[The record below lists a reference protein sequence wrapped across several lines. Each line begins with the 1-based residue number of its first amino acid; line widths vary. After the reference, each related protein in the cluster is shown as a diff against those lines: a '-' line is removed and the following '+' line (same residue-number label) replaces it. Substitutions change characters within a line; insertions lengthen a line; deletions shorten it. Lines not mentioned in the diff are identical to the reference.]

1 MAQLSDDCFAFGG
14 PLIGLDAALKLLL
27 ERTAAVTGI
36 APVPLAAARGRVL
49 AEDIVAPRDVPP
61 HDNSAVDGYALYFDD
76 LAPGA
81 ETVLRV
87 EGRAA
92 AGHPLEGAQKRA
104 SAVRIFTGAPMPD
117 GTDAVVIQEDTSA
130 EGGKVTIKEAAPL
143 GHYVRKAGLDFKQG
157 DALLRAGRVL
167 SPRDVGL
174 CAAMNVPW
182 LTVRRRPRVAIL
194 ATGDEIVQPGEA
206 LGPGQIVSSNSWA
219 LAAFVDAN
227 GGEAI
232 NIGIAPDEKAT
243 LKTMAESARGADLLV
258 TTGGASVGDH
268 DLVQSALGEMGLSLD
283 FWKIA
288 MRPGKPLMFGKLATT
303 PLLGLPGNPVSS
315 LVCSLLFLAPMLAK
329 FLGHAETEPR
339 RIAARLGADLKANDR
354 REDYLR
360 ATLARGPDGGLVANP
375 FRAQDSSMMATL
387 AKADGLIVRAPLAPA
402 LKAGD
407 AIEVIP
413 LAPPGVVI

>member
-1 MAQLSDDCFAFGG
+1 MDGKSKPQEMIPVAEARTRIL
-14 PLIGLDAALKLLL
+14 AA
-27 ERTAAVTGI
+27 I
-36 APVPLAAARGRVL
+36 APVGTEQVSLAQAAGRTLAADAVARL
-49 AEDIVAPRDVPP
+49 TQPP
-61 HDNSAVDGYALYFDD
+61 EAVSAMDGYA
-76 LAPGA
+76 
-81 ETVLRV
+81 V
-87 EGRAA
+87 RAA
-92 AGHPLEGAQKRA
+92 DVGTVPATLKVIGVAPAGRPFAGKIVNGQ
-104 SAVRIFTGAPMPD
+104 AVRIFTGAPLPEGAD
-117 GTDAVVIQEDTSA
+117 TIVIQEDTEAKGDS
-130 EGGKVTIKEAAPL
+130 VVIKESAPL
-143 GHYVRKAGLDFKQG
+143 GRYVRKAGLDFKTG

-182 LTVRRRPRVAIL
+182 LTVRRKPRVAIL

-258 TTGGASVGDH
+258 TSGGASVGDH
-268 DLVQSALGEMGLSLD
+268 DLVQSALGEIGLSLD

-288 MRPGKPLMFGKLATT
+288 MRPGKPLMFGRLGST

-329 FLGHAETEPR
+329 FLGRSETEPR
-339 RIAARLGADLKANDR
+339 RVAARLGADLKANDR

-360 ATLARGPDGGLVANP
+360 ATLVRGSDGAIVATP
-375 FRAQDSSMMATL
+375 FQTQDSSMMATL
-387 AKADGLIVRAPLAPA
+387 AKADGLIVRTPLAQA
-402 LKAGD
+402 LKAGETV
-407 AIEVIP
+407 EVIP

>member
-1 MAQLSDDCFAFGG
+1 MIPVAEARRRILEAIAM
-14 PLIGLDAALKLLL
+14 IGSEQVSLAHAAG
-27 ERTAAVTGI
+27 RT
-36 APVPLAAARGRVL
+36 LAADAIARL
-49 AEDIVAPRDVPP
+49 TQPP
-61 HDNSAVDGYALYFDD
+61 NAVSAMDGYA
-76 LAPGA
+76 
-81 ETVLRV
+81 V
-87 EGRAA
+87 RAA
-92 AGHPLEGAQKRA
+92 DVAKAPATLTVIGAAPAGRPFAGGVGAGQ
-104 SAVRIFTGAPMPD
+104 AVRIFTGAPLPD
-117 GTDAVVIQEDTSA
+117 GADTIVIQEDTEAKGDS
-130 EGGKVTIKEAAPL
+130 VVIKEAAPL
-143 GHYVRKAGLDFKQG
+143 GHYVRKAGLDFKAG
-157 DALLRAGRVL
+157 DALLRSGRVL

-182 LTVRRRPRVAIL
+182 LTVRRKPRVAIL

-206 LGPGQIVSSNSWA
+206 LGPGQIVSSNAWA

-243 LKTMAESARGADLLV
+243 LKTMAEQARGADLLV

-268 DLVQSALGEMGLSLD
+268 DLVQSALGEIGLSLD

-288 MRPGKPLMFGKLATT
+288 MRPGKPLMFGKLGAT

-329 FLGHAETEPR
+329 FLGRAETEPR
-339 RIAARLGADLKANDR
+339 RVAARLGADLKSNDR

-360 ATLARGPDGGLVANP
+360 ATLERASDGAIVALP

-407 AIEVIP
+407 PVEVIP

>member
-1 MAQLSDDCFAFGG
+1 M
-14 PLIGLDAALKLLL
+14 
-27 ERTAAVTGI
+27 
-36 APVPLAAARGRVL
+36 
-49 AEDIVAPRDVPP
+49 
-61 HDNSAVDGYALYFDD
+61 
-76 LAPGA
+76 
-81 ETVLRV
+81 
-87 EGRAA
+87 
-92 AGHPLEGAQKRA
+92 
-104 SAVRIFTGAPMPD
+104 RIFTGAPVPD
-117 GTDAVVIQEDTSA
+117 GADAIVIQEDTEA
-130 EGGKVTIKEAAPL
+130 KGDGVLIKEAAPL
-143 GHYVRKAGLDFKQG
+143 GHYVRKAGLDFKAG

-182 LTVRRRPRVAIL
+182 LTVRRKPRVAIL

-219 LAAFVDAN
+219 LAAFVEAN

-243 LKTMAESARGADLLV
+243 LKTMAEQARGADLLV

-268 DLVQSALGEMGLSLD
+268 DLVQSALGEIGLSLD

-288 MRPGKPLMFGKLATT
+288 MRPGKPLMFGKLGAT

-329 FLGHAETEPR
+329 FLGRAETEPR
-339 RIAARLGADLKANDR
+339 RITARLGAELKANDR

-360 ATLARGPDGGLVANP
+360 ATLERGADGAIVAVP

-407 AIEVIP
+407 PVELIP

>member
-1 MAQLSDDCFAFGG
+1 MSGAK
-14 PLIGLDAALKLLL
+14 PDAMISVAEARRRIL
-27 ERTAAVTGI
+27 AAI
-36 APVPLAAARGRVL
+36 APVGGEQVSLAHAAGRTLAADAVARL
-49 AEDIVAPRDVPP
+49 TQPP
-61 HDNSAVDGYALYFDD
+61 KAVSAMDGYAVRAADV
-76 LAPGA
+76 ASVPA
-81 ETVLRV
+81 TLRV
-87 EGRAA
+87 IGMAPAGRPF
-92 AGHPLEGAQKRA
+92 AGKVGAGE
-104 SAVRIFTGAPMPD
+104 AVRIFTGAQVPD
-117 GTDAVVIQEDTSA
+117 GADAIVIQEDTEAKDGAVLIRESA
-130 EGGKVTIKEAAPL
+130 PA
-143 GHYVRKAGLDFKQG
+143 GHYVREAGLDFREG
-157 DALLRAGRVL
+157 EALLRAGHVL

-182 LTVRRRPRVAIL
+182 LTVRRKPRVAIL

-227 GGEAI
+227 GGEAV

-243 LKTMAESARGADLLV
+243 LKTMAEQARGADLLV

-268 DLVQSALGEMGLSLD
+268 DLVQSALGEIGLSLD

-288 MRPGKPLMFGKLATT
+288 MRPGKPLMFGMLGAT

-329 FLGHAETEPR
+329 FLSRAETEPR
-339 RIAARLGADLKANDR
+339 RITARLGAGLKANDR

-360 ATLARGPDGGLVANP
+360 AALERRADGLVATP

-402 LKAGD
+402 LEAG
-407 AIEVIP
+407 AEVEVIP
-413 LAPPGVVI
+413 LAAPGFVI

>member
-1 MAQLSDDCFAFGG
+1 
-14 PLIGLDAALKLLL
+14 
-27 ERTAAVTGI
+27 
-36 APVPLAAARGRVL
+36 
-49 AEDIVAPRDVPP
+49 
-61 HDNSAVDGYALYFDD
+61 
-76 LAPGA
+76 
-81 ETVLRV
+81 
-87 EGRAA
+87 
-92 AGHPLEGAQKRA
+92 
-104 SAVRIFTGAPMPD
+104 
-117 GTDAVVIQEDTSA
+117 
-130 EGGKVTIKEAAPL
+130 
-143 GHYVRKAGLDFKQG
+143 
-157 DALLRAGRVL
+157 
-167 SPRDVGL
+167 
-174 CAAMNVPW
+174 VPW
-182 LTVRRRPRVAIL
+182 LTVRRKPRVAIL
-194 ATGDEIVQPGEA
+194 ATGDEIVQPGES

-243 LKTMAESARGADLLV
+243 LKTMAEQARGADLLV

-268 DLVQSALGEMGLSLD
+268 DLVQSALGEIGLSLD

-288 MRPGKPLMFGKLATT
+288 MRPGKPLMFGKLGAT

-329 FLGHAETEPR
+329 FLGRAETEPR
-339 RIAARLGADLKANDR
+339 RVTARLGAALKQNDR

-360 ATLARGPDGGLVANP
+360 ATLERGVDGLVAMP

-402 LKAGD
+402 LAAG
-407 AIEVIP
+407 ETVELIP

>member
-1 MAQLSDDCFAFGG
+1 MSGKDKPQEMISVAEARRRIL
-14 PLIGLDAALKLLL
+14 AA
-27 ERTAAVTGI
+27 I
-36 APVPLAAARGRVL
+36 APVGSEQVSLAHASGRTLAADVIARL
-49 AEDIVAPRDVPP
+49 TQPP
-61 HDNSAVDGYALYFDD
+61 NAVSAMDGYAVRAADV
-76 LAPGA
+76 AKIPA
-81 ETVLRV
+81 TLRV
-87 EGRAA
+87 IGTAPAGRPF
-92 AGHPLEGAQKRA
+92 AGSVGAGE
-104 SAVRIFTGAPMPD
+104 AVRIFTGAPVPD
-117 GTDAVVIQEDTSA
+117 GADAIVIQEDTEA
-130 EGGKVTIKEAAPL
+130 KDGAVIVKEAAPL
-143 GHYVRKAGLDFKQG
+143 GHFVRKAGLDFKAG

-182 LTVRRRPRVAIL
+182 LTVRRKPRVAIL

-219 LAAFVDAN
+219 LAAFVDGN

-243 LKTMAESARGADLLV
+243 LKTMAEQARGADLLV

-268 DLVQSALGEMGLSLD
+268 DLVQSALGEIGLSLD

-288 MRPGKPLMFGKLATT
+288 MRPGKPLMFGMLGAT

-315 LVCSLLFLAPMLAK
+315 LVCSLLFLAPMMAR
-329 FLGHAETEPR
+329 FLGRSETEPR
-339 RIAARLGADLKANDR
+339 RIAARLGGELKANDR

-360 ATLARGPDGGLVANP
+360 ATIEQTDGGLVAVP

-407 AIEVIP
+407 SVEVIP

>member
-1 MAQLSDDCFAFGG
+1 MISVAEARQRIL
-14 PLIGLDAALKLLL
+14 AA
-27 ERTAAVTGI
+27 I
-36 APVPLAAARGRVL
+36 APVGSEQVSLAHAAGRTLAADAVARL
-49 AEDIVAPRDVPP
+49 TQPP
-61 HDNSAVDGYALYFDD
+61 NAVSAMDGYA
-76 LAPGA
+76 
-81 ETVLRV
+81 V
-87 EGRAA
+87 
-92 AGHPLEGAQKRA
+92 RA
-104 SAVRIFTGAPMPD
+104 SDVAKVPATLKVIGTAPAGRPFAGSVGAGEAVRIFTGAPVPD
-117 GTDAVVIQEDTSA
+117 GADAIVIQEDTEA
-130 EGGKVTIKEAAPL
+130 KDGAVLIKESAPA
-143 GHYVRKAGLDFKQG
+143 GHYVRKAGLDFKAG

-182 LTVRRRPRVAIL
+182 LTVRRKPRVAIL
-194 ATGDEIVQPGEA
+194 ATGDEIVQPGES

-243 LKTMAESARGADLLV
+243 LKTMAEQARGADLLV

-268 DLVQSALGEMGLSLD
+268 DLVQSALGEIGLSLD

-288 MRPGKPLMFGKLATT
+288 MRPGKPLMFGKLGAT

-329 FLGHAETEPR
+329 FLGRAETEPR
-339 RIAARLGADLKANDR
+339 RVTARLGAALKQNDR

-360 ATLARGPDGGLVANP
+360 ATLERGADGLVAMP

-402 LKAGD
+402 LAAGD
-407 AIEVIP
+407 TVELIP
-413 LAPPGVVI
+413 LAPPGVII

>member
-1 MAQLSDDCFAFGG
+1 MMAKKADLMISVAEARQ
-14 PLIGLDAALKLLL
+14 
-27 ERTAAVTGI
+27 RM
-36 APVPLAAARGRVL
+36 LAAIGPVGSEQVSLAHAAGRTLAAEAVARL
-49 AEDIVAPRDVPP
+49 TQPP
-61 HDNSAVDGYALYFDD
+61 KAVSAMDGYA
-76 LAPGA
+76 
-81 ETVLRV
+81 V
-87 EGRAA
+87 RAA
-92 AGHPLEGAQKRA
+92 DVAKVPVTLKVIGVAPAGRPFAGHVGAGE
-104 SAVRIFTGAPMPD
+104 AVRIFTGAPVPD
-117 GTDAVVIQEDTSA
+117 GADAIVIQEDTDGQDGA
-130 EGGKVTIKEAAPL
+130 VVVKEAALP
-143 GHYVRKAGLDFKQG
+143 GHYVRRAGLDFKQG

-182 LTVRRRPRVAIL
+182 LTVRRKPRIAIL

-206 LGPGQIVSSNSWA
+206 LAPGQIVSSNSWA
-219 LAAFVDAN
+219 LAAFIDTN

-243 LKTMAESARGADLLV
+243 LKTMAEQARGADLLV

-268 DLVQSALGEMGLSLD
+268 DLVQSALGEIGLSLD

-288 MRPGKPLMFGKLATT
+288 MRPGKPLMFGTLGAT

-329 FLGHAETEPR
+329 FLGRAEIEPR
-339 RIAARLGADLKANDR
+339 RTTVRLGADLKANDR

-360 ATLARGPDGGLVANP
+360 ATLEQSEDGLVAMP

-387 AKADGLIVRAPLAPA
+387 AKADALIVRAPLAPA
-402 LKAGD
+402 LRAGD
-407 AIEVIP
+407 PVEVLP
-413 LAPPGVVI
+413 LSPPGVVI

>member
-1 MAQLSDDCFAFGG
+1 MSG
-14 PLIGLDAALKLLL
+14 PSPTPEMI
-27 ERTAAVTGI
+27 
-36 APVPLAAARGRVL
+36 PVAEARQRILAAIVPVGSEQVSLAQAMGRTLAADAVARL
-49 AEDIVAPRDVPP
+49 TQPP
-61 HDNSAVDGYALYFDD
+61 KAVSAMDGYAVRAADVT
-76 LAPGA
+76 AVPK
-81 ETVLRV
+81 TLRV
-87 EGRAA
+87 IGAAPAGRPFEGSVG
-92 AGHPLEGAQKRA
+92 AGE
-104 SAVRIFTGAPMPD
+104 AVRIFTGAPLPD
-117 GTDAVVIQEDTSA
+117 GADTIVIQEDT
-130 EGGKVTIKEAAPL
+130 EPKDGNVVVKEAAPA
-143 GHYVRKAGLDFKQG
+143 GHYVRKAGLDFNRG
-157 DALLRAGRVL
+157 DALLRVGRVL

-182 LTVRRRPRVAIL
+182 LTVRRKPRVAIL

-219 LAAFVDAN
+219 LSAFVAAN

-268 DLVQSALGEMGLSLD
+268 DLVQSALGEIGLSLD

-288 MRPGKPLMFGKLATT
+288 MRPGKPLMFGKLGST

-315 LVCSLLFLAPMLAK
+315 LVCSLLFLAPILAT
-329 FLGHAETEPR
+329 FLGRAETEPR
-339 RIAARLGADLKANDR
+339 RITVRLGADLKENDR

-360 ATLARGPDGGLVANP
+360 ATLKRAADGAFVAMP

-402 LKAGD
+402 LKAG
-407 AIEVIP
+407 APVEVIP
-413 LAPPGVVI
+413 LSPPGLVI

>member
-1 MAQLSDDCFAFGG
+1 VISVAEARERIL
-14 PLIGLDAALKLLL
+14 AA
-27 ERTAAVTGI
+27 I
-36 APVPLAAARGRVL
+36 APVGTEQVSLADAAGRTLAADAVARL
-49 AEDIVAPRDVPP
+49 TQPP
-61 HDNSAVDGYALYFDD
+61 NAVSAMDGYA
-76 LAPGA
+76 
-81 ETVLRV
+81 V
-87 EGRAA
+87 RAA
-92 AGHPLEGAQKRA
+92 DVGKVPVTLKVIGTAPAGRPFTGTVGAGQ
-104 SAVRIFTGAPMPD
+104 SVRIFTGAPLPD
-117 GTDAVVIQEDTSA
+117 GADTIVIQEDTA
-130 EGGKVTIKEAAPL
+130 AKGGNVIIEQAAPL
-143 GHYVRKAGLDFKQG
+143 GHYVRKAGLDFKAG
-157 DALLRAGRVL
+157 DALLHAGRVL

-182 LTVRRRPRVAIL
+182 LTVRRKPRVAIL

-206 LGPGQIVSSNSWA
+206 IGPGQIVSSNSWA
-219 LAAFVDAN
+219 LAAFVTAN

-268 DLVQSALGEMGLSLD
+268 DLVQSALGEIGLSLD

-288 MRPGKPLMFGKLATT
+288 MRPGKPLMFGKLGTT

-315 LVCSLLFLAPMLAK
+315 MVCSLLFLAPMLAR
-329 FLGHAETEPR
+329 FLGRAETEPQ
-339 RIAARLGADLKANDR
+339 RIAAHLGGDLKANDQ

-360 ATLARGPDGGLVANP
+360 AALERRPDGAVVVTP

-387 AKADGLIVRAPLAPA
+387 AKADGLIVRAPHAPA

-407 AIEVIP
+407 PVEVIP
-413 LAPPGVVI
+413 LAAPGVVI

>member
-1 MAQLSDDCFAFGG
+1 MISVAEARRRILAAIAPVGSEQVSLAHAAGRTLAADAVARLTQPPNAVSAMDGYAVRAA
-14 PLIGLDAALKLLL
+14 DAAKVPVTLK
-27 ERTAAVTGI
+27 VVGI
-36 APVPLAAARGRVL
+36 APAGRPFAGRV
-49 AEDIVAPRDVPP
+49 
-61 HDNSAVDGYALYFDD
+61 
-76 LAPGA
+76 GA
-81 ETVLRV
+81 GE
-87 EGRAA
+87 
-92 AGHPLEGAQKRA
+92 
-104 SAVRIFTGAPMPD
+104 AVRIFTGAPVPE
-117 GTDAVVIQEDTSA
+117 GADAVVIQEDTEA
-130 EGGKVTIKEAAPL
+130 RDGAVLVKEAALL
-143 GHYVRKAGLDFKQG
+143 GRHIRRAGLDFKAG
-157 DALLRAGRVL
+157 DALLHAGRVL

-182 LTVRRRPRVAIL
+182 LTVRRKPRVAIL

-206 LGPGQIVSSNSWA
+206 LGPGQIVSSNAWA

-243 LKTMAESARGADLLV
+243 LKTMAEQARGADLLV

-268 DLVQSALGEMGLSLD
+268 DLVQSALGEIGLALD

-288 MRPGKPLMFGKLATT
+288 MRPGKPLMFGKLGAA

-329 FLGHAETEPR
+329 FLGRAETEPR
-339 RIAARLGADLKANDR
+339 RITARLGADLRENDR

-360 ATLARGPDGGLVANP
+360 ATLERALDGGLLAVP

-387 AKADGLIVRAPLAPA
+387 ARADGLIVRAPLAPA

-407 AIEVIP
+407 TVELIP
-413 LAPPGVVI
+413 LAMPEVVI

>member
-1 MAQLSDDCFAFGG
+1 MIPVSEARARIL
-14 PLIGLDAALKLLL
+14 AA
-27 ERTAAVTGI
+27 I
-36 APVPLAAARGRVL
+36 APVGTEQVSLAQAAGRTLAADALARL
-49 AEDIVAPRDVPP
+49 TQPP
-61 HDNSAVDGYALYFDD
+61 KAVSAMDGYAVRAVDVGKVPVTLKVIGA
-76 LAPGA
+76 APAGRPFAGNVGA
-81 ETVLRV
+81 GE
-87 EGRAA
+87 
-92 AGHPLEGAQKRA
+92 
-104 SAVRIFTGAPMPD
+104 AVRIFTGAPLPE
-117 GTDAVVIQEDTSA
+117 GADAVVIQEDTA
-130 EGGKVTIKEAAPL
+130 ADRNNVIIKEAAPL
-143 GHYVRKAGLDFKQG
+143 GQFVRKAGLDFKEG

-182 LTVRRRPRVAIL
+182 LTVRRKPRIAIL

-219 LAAFVDAN
+219 LAAFVEAN

-243 LKTMAESARGADLLV
+243 LKTMADSARGADLLV

-268 DLVQSALGEMGLSLD
+268 DLVQSALGEIGLSLD

-288 MRPGKPLMFGKLATT
+288 MRPGKPLMFGKIGAT

-315 LVCSLLFLAPMLAK
+315 MVCSLLFLAPMLAK
-329 FLGHAETEPR
+329 FLGRAETEPG
-339 RIAARLGADLKANDR
+339 RITAHLGADLKANDL

-360 ATLARGPDGGLVANP
+360 CTLARAADGLIVANP

-387 AKADGLIVRAPLAPA
+387 AKADGLILRAPHAPA

-407 AIEVIP
+407 AVEVIP
-413 LAPPGVVI
+413 LAAPGLVI

>member
-1 MAQLSDDCFAFGG
+1 MISVSEARARIL
-14 PLIGLDAALKLLL
+14 AA
-27 ERTAAVTGI
+27 I
-36 APVPLAAARGRVL
+36 APVGTEQVSLAQAAGRTLAADAVARL
-49 AEDIVAPRDVPP
+49 TQPP
-61 HDNSAVDGYALYFDD
+61 NAVSAMDGYA
-76 LAPGA
+76 
-81 ETVLRV
+81 V
-87 EGRAA
+87 RAA
-92 AGHPLEGAQKRA
+92 DVAKLPATLKVIGMAPAGRPFGGSVGGGQ
-104 SAVRIFTGAPMPD
+104 AVRIFTGAPLPD
-117 GTDAVVIQEDTSA
+117 GADTIVIQEDTEAKDDS
-130 EGGKVTIKEAAPL
+130 VVIKEAGPL
-143 GHYVRKAGLDFKQG
+143 GRYVRKAGLDFKAG

-182 LTVRRRPRVAIL
+182 LTVRRKPRVAIL

-243 LKTMAESARGADLLV
+243 LKTMAEQARGADLLV
-258 TTGGASVGDH
+258 TSGGASVGDH
-268 DLVQSALGEMGLSLD
+268 DLVQSALGEIGLSLD

-288 MRPGKPLMFGKLATT
+288 MRPGKPLMFGKLGAT

-329 FLGHAETEPR
+329 FLGRAETEPR
-339 RIAARLGADLKANDR
+339 RLAARLGADLKANDR

-360 ATLARGPDGGLVANP
+360 ATLARGSDGAIVATP
-375 FRAQDSSMMATL
+375 FQAQDSSMMATL
-387 AKADGLIVRAPLAPA
+387 AKADGLILRAPLAPA

-407 AIEVIP
+407 AVEVIP
-413 LAPPGVVI
+413 LALPGVVI

>member
-1 MAQLSDDCFAFGG
+1 MIPVAEARQRIL
-14 PLIGLDAALKLLL
+14 AA
-27 ERTAAVTGI
+27 I
-36 APVPLAAARGRVL
+36 APVGSEQVSIAHAAGRTLALDAVARL
-49 AEDIVAPRDVPP
+49 TQPP
-61 HDNSAVDGYALYFDD
+61 EAVSAMDGYA
-76 LAPGA
+76 
-81 ETVLRV
+81 V
-87 EGRAA
+87 RAA
-92 AGHPLEGAQKRA
+92 DVGKVPVTLKVIGAAPAGRPFAGSVGPGEAL
-104 SAVRIFTGAPMPD
+104 RIFTGAPLPKGAD
-117 GTDAVVIQEDTSA
+117 TIVIQEDTTA
-130 EGGKVTIKEAAPL
+130 EGSGANARVVIKEAAPP
-143 GHYVRKAGLDFKQG
+143 GRYVRKAGLDFKAG

-182 LTVRRRPRVAIL
+182 LAVRRKPRVAIL

-268 DLVQSALGEMGLSLD
+268 DLVQSALGEIGLSLD

-288 MRPGKPLMFGKLATT
+288 MRPGKPLMFGKLGPT

-329 FLGHAETEPR
+329 FLGRAETEPH
-339 RIAARLGADLKANDR
+339 RIGAKLGADLKANDR

-360 ATLARGPDGGLVANP
+360 ASLARAGGGGLIATP
-375 FRAQDSSMMATL
+375 FPTQDSSMMATL

-402 LKAGD
+402 LKSGD
-407 AIEVIP
+407 AVDVIP
-413 LAPPGVVI
+413 LAAPGLVI